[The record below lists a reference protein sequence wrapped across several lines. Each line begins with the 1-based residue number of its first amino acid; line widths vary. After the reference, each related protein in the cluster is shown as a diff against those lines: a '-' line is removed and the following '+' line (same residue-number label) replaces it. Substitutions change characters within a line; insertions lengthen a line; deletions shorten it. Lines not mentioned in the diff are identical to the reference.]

1 MKEKS
6 KSKEISPFVL
16 NKMIKYIED
25 AEVGFDSEYGKCR
38 TLKKLI
44 ESNMMPKLYDTLL
57 LIKKDNK

>member
-1 MKEKS
+1 
-6 KSKEISPFVL
+6 
-16 NKMIKYIED
+16 MIKYIED